1 MNSEIINKI
10 FPQSLKTPEELEALY
25 PKRNLPE
32 SAIVTR
38 VGPSPTGFMHLGS
51 IYMSL
56 ICNRFADQTNGVYF
70 LRVEDTDKKR
80 EVEGAQQIIIDAL
93 NDYSLTPDEGPGHG
107 DYGPYIQSERKDIYT
122 SYVKYLLEK
131 GDAYVC
137 FSTEDEIKKANEEQE
152 SLNLKRGYYGKW
164 AIWRDMSIEKVIAEL
179 EKGTP
184 YIIRLKSKGNSE
196 KTFIHHD
203 LLKGDITLPENDL
216 DMVLLKGDGLPTY
229 HFAHVVDDH
238 LMRTTHVLRGD
249 EWLSSIPA
257 HYELFKTL
265 GFYLPLYGHISPI
278 NKLDNGNKRK
288 LSKRKDPEANI
299 LFFKEKGF
307 PVQAIIEYL
316 LNLANSD
323 FEDWRKENPDK
334 DYKEFT
340 LTMKRL
346 ANSNGPLFNEVKLR
360 DIAKEKNARLNN
372 IQIFENVSTWAKD
385 YNKYFYD
392 LLNSQKDYWLKIF
405 NIERSGDNVR
415 KDIAIWSEVYDLYDF
430 FDNNKFVKPDFQ
442 NLKTIFSQDD
452 IKDILKEYSNIYNEN
467 DDKQTWLDN
476 LKSMCAKFGLAP
488 DIKTYKADKEAF
500 KGHVGELTQMIR
512 FAVTGKTQSP
522 DLYEVMKVLGG
533 EVVEGRLEN

>member
-10 FPQSLKTPEELEALY
+10 FPQTLKTPEELEALY

-32 SAIVTR
+32 GAQVTR
-38 VGPSPTGFMHLGS
+38 IGPSPTGFMHLGG
-51 IYMSL
+51 IYMGL
-56 ICNRFADQTNGVYF
+56 ICSRFADQTNGIYF
-70 LRVEDTDKKR
+70 LRIEDTDKKR
-80 EVEGAQQIIIDAL
+80 EVEGAQKIIIDAL
-93 NDYSLTPDEGPGHG
+93 DDYGLTPDEGPGHG
-107 DYGPYIQSERKDIYT
+107 EYGPYIQSERKDIYA
-122 SYVKYLLEK
+122 SYVKHLLEK

-137 FSTEDEIKKANEEQE
+137 FSTEDEIKKAGEEQE
-152 SLNLKRGYYGKW
+152 SLNLKRGCYGKW
-164 AIWRDMSIEKVIAEL
+164 ATWRDVSVEKVIAEL

-184 YIIRLKSKGNSE
+184 YIIRLRSKGNSE

-203 LLKGDITLPENDL
+203 LLKGNITLPENDL
-216 DMVLLKGDGLPTY
+216 DTVLLRGDGLPTY

-249 EWLSSIPA
+249 EWLSSVPA

-265 GFYLPLYGHISPI
+265 GFDLPLYGHISPI

-307 PVQAIIEYL
+307 LVQAAIEYL

-360 DIAKEKNARLNN
+360 DIAKEKNAKLNN

-392 LLNSQKDYWLKIF
+392 LLNTQKDYWLKIF
-405 NIERSGDNVR
+405 NIERSGENVR
-415 KDIAIWSEVYDLYDF
+415 KDIAVWSEVYDLYDF
-430 FDNNKFVKPDFQ
+430 FDNDKFIKPDFK
-442 NLKTIFSQDD
+442 NLKTIFSQDE
-452 IKDILKEYSNIYNEN
+452 IKEILTEYSSIYNEN
-467 DDKQTWLDN
+467 DDKQTWLNN
-476 LKSMCAKFGLAP
+476 LKSMCVKFGLAP

-500 KGHVGELTQMIR
+500 KGHVGELTQVIR
-512 FAVTGKTQSP
+512 FAVTSKTQSP
-522 DLYEVMKVLGG
+522 DLYEVMGVLGG
-533 EVVEGRLEN
+533 EVVRSRLNN

>member
-10 FPQSLKTPEELEALY
+10 FPQSLKTPQELESLY
-25 PKRNLPE
+25 PKRDLPKD
-32 SAIVTR
+32 AMVTR
-38 VGPSPTGFMHLGS
+38 IGPSPTGFMHLGG
-51 IYMSL
+51 IYMGL
-56 ICNRFADQTNGVYF
+56 ICSRFSDQTDGIYF
-70 LRVEDTDKKR
+70 LRIEDTDKKR
-80 EVEGAQQIIIDAL
+80 EVDGAQKIIIDAL
-93 NDYSLTPDEGPGHG
+93 NDYGLTPDEGPGKG
-107 DYGPYIQSERKDIYT
+107 DYGPYIQSERKDIYA
-122 SYVKYLLEK
+122 SYIKYLLEK

-137 FSTEDEIKKANEEQE
+137 FSTEDEIKKAVEEQE

-164 AIWRDMSIEKVIAEL
+164 ATWRDASFEKVMLEL

-184 YIIRLKSKGNSE
+184 YIIRLKSKGDSN

-203 LLKGDITLPENDL
+203 LLKGDVSLPENDL
-216 DMVLLKGDGLPTY
+216 DTVLLRGDGLPAY
-229 HFAHVVDDH
+229 HFAHAVDDH

-249 EWLSSIPA
+249 EWLSSVPV
-257 HYELFKTL
+257 HYELFKIL
-265 GFYLPLYGHISPI
+265 GFDLPLYGHISPI

-307 PVQAIIEYL
+307 PVNAVIEYL

-323 FEDWRKENPDK
+323 FEDWRKENPDR

-360 DIAKEKNARLNN
+360 DIAKEKNSRLNN
-372 IQIFENVSTWAKD
+372 QQIFENVLNWAKD

-405 NIERSGDNVR
+405 NIERTGENVR
-415 KDIAIWSEVYDLYDF
+415 KDIAIWSEVYELYDF
-430 FDNNKFVKPDFQ
+430 FDNDKFVKPDFK
-442 NLKTIFSQDD
+442 NLKTIFSEDE
-452 IKDILKEYSNIYNEN
+452 IKEILTEYSSVYNQN
-467 DDKQTWLDN
+467 DDKQTWLNN
-476 LKSMCAKFGLAP
+476 LKSMCSRFGLAL

-500 KGHVGELTQMIR
+500 KGHVGELTQVIR

-522 DLYEVMKVLGG
+522 DLYEVMGVLGV
-533 EVVEGRLEN
+533 EVVGGRLNN